1 MRKARPLQCQDGHRG
16 TAKAPWDLSRLA
28 HGIARVACGLALAL
42 AAIGPAP
49 ARADGSDGCLEGA
62 WIAEARAFVAEET
75 GIPAPEACVRLARKE
90 HLNEIVFPAALDES
104 HGETVAAVYVPATR
118 EILLAD
124 DLDPAPRSRA
134 AISSTNWCMRSSSR
148 AARMST
154 SDARECWRRTPTAPK
169 PFISAPGAYGR
180 RPSFFRFWECSRVLA
195 ATRTDR
201 PTRAMDWI
209 LELQC

>member
-1 MRKARPLQCQDGHRG
+1 MRKARALQCQDDHCG

-42 AAIGPAP
+42 AATGPAP
-49 ARADGSDGCLEGA
+49 ARADGSGGCLEGA

-90 HLNEIVFPAALDES
+90 HLNKIVFRAALGES

-124 DLDPAPRSRA
+124 DLDPGTPLARSYLVHELVHA
-134 AISSTNWCMRSSSR
+134 QQFTSR
-148 AARMST
+148 VHEHVR
-154 SDARECWRRTPTAPK
+154 C
-169 PFISAPGAYGR
+169 PGVLEADAYGTQALYLSTWGLR
-180 RPSFFRFWECSRVLA
+180 EEAFLLQ
-195 ATRTDR
+195 
-201 PTRAMDWI
+201 I
-209 LELQC
+209 LGMFQSACGYSY